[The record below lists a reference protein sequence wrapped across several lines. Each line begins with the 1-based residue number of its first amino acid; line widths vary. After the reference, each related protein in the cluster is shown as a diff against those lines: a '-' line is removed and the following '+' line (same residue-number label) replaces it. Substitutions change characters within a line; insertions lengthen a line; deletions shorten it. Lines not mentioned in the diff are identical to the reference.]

1 MRCNFRGS
9 NLFLSALLTAPLH
22 SAPTAA
28 DLPAFQPGFWEYQR
42 TVMTAAKPDPQHSS
56 VRKCSDPTNEIKQKL
71 TELQRKGC
79 QFSPVM
85 VRGNQYFS
93 TWRCPASSGQLIDRN
108 VVTVISFTSYQDQ
121 NEVRSG
127 EHVSRSTVVAKRVGE
142 CPASTPSH

>member
-1 MRCNFRGS
+1 MQRNLEGS
-9 NLFLSALLTAPLH
+9 ILIVSTLLAAPLY
-22 SAPTAA
+22 SAPTAGE
-28 DLPAFQPGFWEYQR
+28 LPAFQPGFWEYQR
-42 TVMTAAKPDPQHSS
+42 TVSTAAKSDPQHSS

-71 TELQRKGC
+71 TELQHKGC

-93 TWRCPASSGQLIDRN
+93 TWRCPASSGPLVDRN

-127 EHVSRSTVVAKRVGE
+127 EHVSRSTVIAKRVGE
-142 CPASTPSH
+142 CPAANASH